1 MKCHGRT
8 TIAEF
13 LEDLVVYRNLEP
25 MDGRLPRFA
34 EVAEQTGLPPS
45 PVPRKAKPAYGQAM
59 AELLRQARGLDKPH
73 TPLRQLL
80 FLGDTRLNDSTA
92 FRNIKA
98 AGGWTGW
105 AFIASE
111 DLSHPPHTE
120 IEEDLFLANRWGA
133 LEEFFHFLKRRG
145 FPLDE
150 GTAAI
155 IDLDKTAIGAR
166 GRNHSVIDRAR
177 VEAVRRTVEGL
188 LGERFD
194 PPAFQEAY
202 DELNQVDYHPFT
214 ADNQDYLAYICLMV
228 SAGAYGFRE
237 LLDDLTARRMSTFR
251 QFIERVEGRFRRA
264 PDPQLAPIHDAIYA
278 NVRAGDPTPF
288 KPFRYEEYRL
298 TVARMGYLSDGA
310 SPEQLLA
317 EEIVIT
323 QEVREAAHYL
333 RERGVLLFGLSDKPD
348 EASIPRPEQAAQGA
362 QPIHRA
368 ETHAVGSSMS
378 DHRPGAD
385 QLSR

>member
-25 MDGRLPRFA
+25 MDERLPRFA
-34 EVAEQTGLPPS
+34 EVAERMGLPPS
-45 PVPRKAKPAYGQAM
+45 PVPRKAEPAYGQAM
-59 AELLRQARGLDKPH
+59 AELLCQARGLDEPH
-73 TPLRQLL
+73 APLRRLL

-111 DLSHPPHTE
+111 DLSSPPRTE
-120 IEEDLFLANRWGA
+120 IEEDLFLANRWRA
-133 LEEFFHFLKRRG
+133 LDEFFHFLKG
-145 FPLDE
+145 QGCPLDE

-188 LGERFD
+188 LGDRFD
-194 PPAFQEAY
+194 PAAFQEAY
-202 DELNQVDYHPFT
+202 DELNQVGHHPFT
-214 ADNQDYLAYICLMV
+214 ADNQDYVAYICLMV

-237 LLDDLTARRMSTFR
+237 LLDDLAAGRMSTFR
-251 QFIERVEGRFRRA
+251 QFIESVEERLRRA

-288 KPFRYEEYRL
+288 KPFRYEEYRR
-298 TVARMGYLSDGA
+298 TVARMGYLSDEA
-310 SPEQLLA
+310 SWEQLLA

-323 QEVREAAHYL
+323 QEVREAAYYL

-348 EASIPRPEQAAQGA
+348 EASVPRPEQVAQGA

-368 ETHAVGSSMS
+368 ETHAVGYSI
-378 DHRPGAD
+378 AD
-385 QLSR
+385 QLPR

>member
-25 MDGRLPRFA
+25 MDERLPRFA
-34 EVAEQTGLPPS
+34 DIAARIGLPPS
-45 PVPRKAKPAYGQAM
+45 PAPRKAEPAYGQAM
-59 AELLRQARGLDKPH
+59 AALLRQAQRLHRPR
-73 TPLRQLL
+73 TPLRRLL
-80 FLGDTRLNDSTA
+80 FLGDTRLNDSNA
-92 FRNIKA
+92 FRHIKR
-98 AGGWTGW
+98 AGGWPGW

-111 DLSHPPHTE
+111 DMSQSPRVETE
-120 IEEDLFLANRWGA
+120 QDLFLANRWNA
-133 LEEFFHFLKRRG
+133 LGEFFHFLRQQG

-155 IDLDKTAIGAR
+155 VDLDKTAIGAR

-188 LGERFD
+188 LGARFD
-194 PPAFQEAY
+194 ATAFQEAY

-214 ADNQDYLAYICLMV
+214 ADNQDYLAYICLMI
-228 SAGAYGFRE
+228 SAGIYGFRE
-237 LLDDLTARRMSTFR
+237 LLDDLAAGRVCTFR
-251 QFIERVEGRFRRA
+251 QFIERVEDRLQGD

-278 NVRAGDPTPF
+278 NVQAGDPTPF
-288 KPFRYEEYRL
+288 KPFRYEEYRR
-298 TVARMGYLSDGA
+298 TIARMGQLSDDTPPG
-310 SPEQLLA
+310 QLLA

-333 RERGVLLFGLSDKPD
+333 RERGGLLFGLSDKPD
-348 EASIPRPEQAAQGA
+348 EASIPLPEQAAQGV
-362 QPIHRA
+362 QPIHRT
-368 ETHAVGSSMS
+368 ETHAVG
-378 DHRPGAD
+378 DTIAD
-385 QLSR
+385 ALPD

>member
-1 MKCHGRT
+1 MECYGRT

-25 MDGRLPRFA
+25 MDRRLPRFA
-34 EVAEQTGLPPS
+34 ELARRVGLPPS
-45 PVPRKAKPAYGQAM
+45 PVPRKAEPAYGQAM
-59 AELLRQARGLDKPH
+59 AELLRVARGLDESH
-73 TPLRQLL
+73 VSLQRLL

-98 AGGWTGW
+98 AGDWPGW

-111 DLSHPPHTE
+111 NLSQPPHTE
-120 IEEDLFLANRWGA
+120 IEEDLFLTNRWTA
-133 LEEFFHFLKRRG
+133 LGEFFHFLEKRG

-188 LGERFD
+188 LGERFN
-194 PPAFQEAY
+194 PAAFQEAY

-237 LLDDLTARRMSTFR
+237 LLDDLAARRVSTFH
-251 QFIERVEGRFRRA
+251 QFIERVEARLQED
-264 PDPQLAPIHDAIYA
+264 PDPQLSPIHNAIYA
-278 NVRAGDPTPF
+278 NVQAGDPTPF
-288 KPFRYEEYRL
+288 KPFRYEEYRC
-298 TVARMGYLSDGA
+298 TVARMGYLSDDA
-310 SPEQLLA
+310 LPEQLLA

-323 QEVREAAHYL
+323 QEVREATHYL
-333 RERGVLLFGLSDKPD
+333 RERGVLCFGLSDKPD
-348 EASIPRPEQAAQGA
+348 EASIPRPEQAEKGA
-362 QPIHRA
+362 QPIHRV
-368 ETHAVGSSMS
+368 ETHAVGESI
-378 DHRPGAD
+378 AA
-385 QLSR
+385 QLP

>member
-1 MKCHGRT
+1 MKCYGRT
-8 TIAEF
+8 TTAEF

-34 EVAEQTGLPPS
+34 EVAERMGLPPS
-45 PVPRKAKPAYGQAM
+45 PVPRKAEPAYGQAM
-59 AELLRQARGLDKPH
+59 AELLRVVRRLDEPRV
-73 TPLRQLL
+73 PLRRLL
-80 FLGDTRLNDSTA
+80 FVGDTRLLDSTA
-92 FRNIKA
+92 FRHIKA

-111 DLSHPPHTE
+111 DLSHPPSTE
-120 IEEDLFLANRWGA
+120 IEEDMFLANRWGA
-133 LEEFFHFLKRRG
+133 LGEFFHFLERQD

-194 PPAFQEAY
+194 SAAFQEAY

-237 LLDDLTARRMSTFR
+237 LLDDLAAGRMSTFR
-251 QFIERVEGRFRRA
+251 QFIESVEERLRGD

-288 KPFRYEEYRL
+288 KPFRYEEYRR
-298 TVARMGYLSDGA
+298 TVARMGYLSDKA

-323 QEVREAAHYL
+323 QEVREISHYL
-333 RERGVLLFGLSDKPD
+333 REQGVLLFGLSDKPD
-348 EASIPRPEQAAQGA
+348 EASIPQPEQAAQGS

-368 ETHAVGSSMS
+368 EAHAVGESI
-378 DHRPGAD
+378 AD
-385 QLSR
+385 QLPR

>member
-25 MDGRLPRFA
+25 MDERLPRFA
-34 EVAEQTGLPPS
+34 EVAERMGLPGS
-45 PVPRKAKPAYGQAM
+45 PVPRKAEPAYGQAM
-59 AELLRQARGLDKPH
+59 AELLCQARGLDEPH
-73 TPLRQLL
+73 APLRRLL

-111 DLSHPPHTE
+111 DLSSPPRTE
-120 IEEDLFLANRWGA
+120 IEEDLFLANRWRA
-133 LEEFFHFLKRRG
+133 LDEFFHFLKGQRC
-145 FPLDE
+145 PLDE

-188 LGERFD
+188 LGDRFD
-194 PPAFQEAY
+194 RAAFEEAY
-202 DELNQVDYHPFT
+202 DVLNQVGHHPFT

-237 LLDDLTARRMSTFR
+237 LLDDLAAGRMSTFR
-251 QFIERVEGRFRRA
+251 QFIESVEGRLRRDS
-264 PDPQLAPIHDAIYA
+264 DPQLAPIHDAIYA

-288 KPFRYEEYRL
+288 KPFRYEEYRR
-298 TVARMGYLSDGA
+298 TVARMGYLSDEA
-310 SPEQLLA
+310 SSEQLLA

-323 QEVREAAHYL
+323 QEVREGAHYL
-333 RERGVLLFGLSDKPD
+333 WERGVLLFGLSDKPD
-348 EASIPRPEQAAQGA
+348 EASIPRPEQVAQGA
-362 QPIHRA
+362 QPIHHA
-368 ETHAVGSSMS
+368 ETHAVGYSI
-378 DHRPGAD
+378 AD
-385 QLSR
+385 QLPR

>member
-25 MDGRLPRFA
+25 MDERLPRFA
-34 EVAEQTGLPPS
+34 EVAARIDLLPS
-45 PVPRKAKPAYGQAM
+45 PVPRKAELAYGQAM
-59 AELLRQARGLDKPH
+59 AQLLRQAQRLDKPH
-73 TPLRQLL
+73 VPLRRLV
-80 FLGDTRLNDSTA
+80 FLGDTRLNDSNA
-92 FRNIKA
+92 FRNIRA

-111 DLSHPPHTE
+111 NLSQAPHVDVE
-120 IEEDLFLANRWGA
+120 GDLFLANRWRA
-133 LEEFFHFLKRRG
+133 LGEFFHFLEG
-145 FPLDE
+145 QSFPLNE

-155 IDLDKTAIGAR
+155 VDLDKTAIGAQ

-194 PPAFQEAY
+194 AVAFQEAY

-237 LLDDLTARRMSTFR
+237 LLDDLANRRMSTFR
-251 QFIERVEGRFRRA
+251 QFIERVEGRLRCD
-264 PDPQLAPIHDAIYA
+264 PDPHLAPIHDAIYA

-288 KPFRYEEYRL
+288 KPFRYEEYRR
-298 TVARMGYLSDGA
+298 TIARMGCLSDGV
-310 SPEQLLA
+310 SLEQLLTQ
-317 EEIVIT
+317 EIVIT

-348 EASIPRPEQAAQGA
+348 EASIPQPEQAAQGA
-362 QPIHRA
+362 QPVHRA
-368 ETHAVGSSMS
+368 ETHAVGDSI
-378 DHRPGAD
+378 AD
-385 QLSR
+385 QSPG

>member
-1 MKCHGRT
+1 MEYHGRT

-25 MDGRLPRFA
+25 IDERLPRFA
-34 EVAEQTGLPPS
+34 DMAARIGLPPS
-45 PVPRKAKPAYGQAM
+45 PVPRKAEPAYGQAM
-59 AELLRQARGLDKPH
+59 AELLRQAQKLEKPH
-73 TPLRQLL
+73 VPLQRLL
-80 FLGDTRLNDSTA
+80 FLGDTRLNDSNA

-98 AGGWTGW
+98 AGGWAGW

-111 DLSHPPHTE
+111 DLSQPPHVE
-120 IEEDLFLANRWGA
+120 VEEDLFLSNRWRA
-133 LEEFFHFLKRRG
+133 LGEFFRFLKERD
-145 FPLDE
+145 FALDE

-155 IDLDKTAIGAR
+155 VDLDKTAMGAR

-194 PPAFQEAY
+194 AVAFQEAY
-202 DELNQVDYHPFT
+202 DELNQVDYHSFT

-228 SAGAYGFRE
+228 SARAYGFRE
-237 LLDDLTARRMSTFR
+237 LLDDLAAGRVRSFR
-251 QFIERVEGRFRRA
+251 QFIERVEGRLQRV
-264 PDPQLAPIHDAIYA
+264 PDAQLAPIHDAIYA

-288 KPFRYEEYRL
+288 KPFRYEEYRR
-298 TVARMGYLSDGA
+298 TVARMGYLCDDA
-310 SPEQLLA
+310 PPERLLA

-333 RERGVLLFGLSDKPD
+333 REQGVLLFGLSDKPD
-348 EASIPRPEQAAQGA
+348 EASIPQPDQIAQGA
-362 QPIHRA
+362 QSIHRA
-368 ETHAVGSSMS
+368 ETHAVGDSIV
-378 DHRPGAD
+378 DELPG
-385 QLSR
+385 

>member
-1 MKCHGRT
+1 MEYHGRT

-25 MDGRLPRFA
+25 MDERLPRFA
-34 EVAEQTGLPPS
+34 EMAARIDLPPS
-45 PVPRKAKPAYGQAM
+45 PVPRKAESAYGQAM
-59 AELLRQARGLDKPH
+59 AELLREAQGLDKPH
-73 TPLRQLL
+73 VPLRRLL
-80 FLGDTRLNDSTA
+80 FVGDTRLNDSNA

-98 AGGWTGW
+98 AGGWAGW

-111 DLSHPPHTE
+111 DLSHPSRVE
-120 IEEDLFLANRWGA
+120 VEEDLFLSNRWRA
-133 LEEFFHFLKRRG
+133 LGEFFRFLKERG
-145 FPLDE
+145 FALDE

-155 IDLDKTAIGAR
+155 VDLDKTAIGAR

-194 PPAFQEAY
+194 AVAFQEAY

-228 SAGAYGFRE
+228 SARAYGFRE
-237 LLDDLTARRMSTFR
+237 LLDDLVAGRVSTFR
-251 QFIERVEGRFRRA
+251 QFIERVEGWLCRD

-288 KPFRYEEYRL
+288 KPFRYEEYRR
-298 TVARMGYLSDGA
+298 TIARMGYLSDEV
-310 SPEQLLA
+310 PLEHLLA

-323 QEVREAAHYL
+323 QEVRQAAHYL

-348 EASIPRPEQAAQGA
+348 EASIPQPDQIAQGA
-362 QPIHRA
+362 QSIHRA
-368 ETHAVGSSMS
+368 ETHAVGYSIA
-378 DHRPGAD
+378 DELPG
-385 QLSR
+385 

>member
-1 MKCHGRT
+1 MECHGRT

-13 LEDLVVYRNLEP
+13 LGDLVVYRNLAP
-25 MDGRLPRFA
+25 MDERLPRFA
-34 EVAEQTGLPPS
+34 GMAARIGLRPS
-45 PVPRKAKPAYGQAM
+45 PMPRKAEPAYGQAM
-59 AELLRQARGLDKPH
+59 AELLRQAQGLHRTDV
-73 TPLRQLL
+73 PLQRLL
-80 FLGDTRLNDSTA
+80 FVGDTRLNDSNA
-92 FRNIKA
+92 FHNIKA
-98 AGGWTGW
+98 AGGWPGW

-111 DLSHPPHTE
+111 DLSRQPDVQV
-120 IEEDLFLANRWGA
+120 EEDLFLANRWTA
-133 LEEFFHFLKRRG
+133 LGDFFRFLTEQS

-188 LGERFD
+188 LEERFD
-194 PPAFQEAY
+194 AVAFQKAY

-228 SAGAYGFRE
+228 SAGVYGYRK
-237 LLDDLTARRMSTFR
+237 LLDDLAGGRVSTFR
-251 QFIERVEGRFRRA
+251 EFIDRVEGQLRCD
-264 PDPQLAPIHDAIYA
+264 PDPRLAPIHDAIYG

-288 KPFRYEEYRL
+288 KPFRYEEYRC
-298 TVARMGYLSDGA
+298 TVARMGCLSDEA
-310 SPEQLLA
+310 SPEQFLA
-317 EEIVIT
+317 QEIVIT

-333 RERGVLLFGLSDKPD
+333 RSRGVLLFGLSDKPD
-348 EASIPRPEQAAQGA
+348 EASIPQPEQAAEGA

-368 ETHAVGSSMS
+368 ETHAVG
-378 DHRPGAD
+378 DTIVDRLPG
-385 QLSR
+385 